1 MFRGVPQYAQD
12 MDSRSETT
20 SALGGTGR
28 IRENRDLTN
37 TITNRNAINE
47 TTLAHHDSTSTRC
60 SIMTKTPIDNK

>member
-28 IRENRDLTN
+28 IRQNRDLRN
-37 TITNRNAINE
+37 TTTNRNAINE
-47 TTLAHHDSTSTRC
+47 NTLVHHDSIGMGC
-60 SIMTKTPIDNK
+60 NLLIDNK